1 MYVSCD
7 FLPRSC
13 LLGYFLTSCDVL
25 SMFILRVQR
34 KRVETNMDP
43 IFEHPV
49 FEHSVFEH
57 SVFDSVR
64 EKIKRFIKQLEKSQ
78 ETFESLLYTLK
89 TFESQF

>member
-49 FEHSVFEH
+49 FEHSVF
-57 SVFDSVR
+57 DSVR